1 MHQTRKNDFPPT
13 IKDKTLGRNSIFHTF
28 AHIINDN
35 MHILEIPSFF
45 PPHGG
50 LFCLDQARA
59 LRECGHEVRILS
71 CVQLGATSDRGFY
84 LTAPAGYW
92 WEDMEGIAVFRHY
105 QRDIPK
111 MVRLNTRSWIRQV
124 CKMFSKYVLQYGTP
138 DIIHAHC
145 CKNAGIAA
153 VAIGKAA
160 NRPVF
165 ITEHLSNFLYEKD
178 FGPGWTR
185 HRWLRDLMV
194 SAYRDAACVIP
205 VAEELVSNIE
215 PLFGRDYTYQPVS
228 NVTDVEFFA
237 YRDREPLEG
246 RPFRFCC
253 LGNANGDGL
262 TLKGYDVLSRAM
274 RELEDCELHIAGCDT
289 RSTEMR
295 QLFPQ
300 RTVLHGEVDRNAV
313 RRLLYDC
320 DALVLP
326 SRSEAQ
332 PLVLLEAMST
342 GIPVVSTEVTPQSE
356 RIPGACLIARTGD
369 ADSLIARMR
378 ECMAIRPSRQ
388 FSEAVSAV
396 SSPRA
401 VAVQLEEI
409 FLKYSTWGQ
418 G

>member
-1 MHQTRKNDFPPT
+1 MGK
-13 IKDKTLGRNSIFHTF
+13 NSIFLTF
-28 AHIINDN
+28 AHIINGI

-50 LFCLDQARA
+50 LFCLEQAKA
-59 LRECGHEVRILS
+59 LKGRGHEVRILA
-71 CVQLGATSDRGFY
+71 CVQLGVTADKGFY
-84 LTAPAGYW
+84 LHAPTGYW
-92 WEDMEGIAVFRHY
+92 WEEMEGIEVFRHY
-105 QRDIPK
+105 HRDIPK
-111 MVRLNTRSWIRQV
+111 LVAFNTISWVRQV
-124 CKMFSKYVLQYGTP
+124 QKMFHIYVSRYGTP

-165 ITEHLSNFLYEKD
+165 ITEHLSDFLYEKD

-185 HRWLRDLMV
+185 HLWLRDQMV
-194 SAYRDAACVIP
+194 SAYRKAACVIP
-205 VAEELVSNIE
+205 VAEELVSNME
-215 PLFGRDYTYQPVS
+215 PLLGRDYTYQPVS
-228 NVTDVEFFA
+228 NVTDVDFFA
-237 YRDREPLEG
+237 YRDRKPLKG

-253 LGNANGDGL
+253 LGNANGNGL

-274 RELEDCELHIAGCDT
+274 RKLEGCELHIAGRGT
-289 RSTEMR
+289 RSTEMK

-300 RTVLHGEVDRNAV
+300 RTVLHGQVDKNAV
-313 RRLLYDC
+313 RQLLYHC

-369 ADSLIARMR
+369 SESLITKMR
-378 ECMAIRPSRQ
+378 ECMRIRPSRQ
-388 FSEAVSAV
+388 FSESVRALA
-396 SSPRA
+396 SPQT
-401 VAVQLEEI
+401 VAAQLEDI
-409 FLKYSTWGQ
+409 FLKYSTDQ
-418 G
+418 R